1 MTDTATATA
10 AAMNAENVADAPK
23 SALERRIDITL
34 NLADIEPDIEFRLKQ
49 LAHKVKLPG
58 FRPGKAPVKMV
69 AQQFGNQARFEAVS
83 AAVENV
89 VATKL
94 EEQKLRVVGQPDIR
108 PAPSAGEGKLGF
120 TAVFEI
126 YPEIILADLS
136 GRSIEKPTLTVTDA
150 ELEQTLESL
159 RKQRVT
165 YSEVE
170 RPAQKDDRVTIDFVG
185 RKDGV
190 EFDGGKADDFAMI
203 VGGGTML
210 PDFEAAIEGV
220 KAGDKKTF
228 DVKFPDD
235 YQAKELAGA
244 TAQFDITVKKVE
256 APQLP
261 ALDAEFAKAMGVA
274 DGNVDTM
281 RAEVKANLEREV
293 KKRLSARVK
302 QQVMDLLLETHPFDV
317 PQALVD
323 RESRQLADNAK
334 RDMEA
339 RGMPVKDLPVDPA
352 WFADKA
358 VSRVRLGLLLAEIV
372 NVKNLRAT
380 PEQVRAVIDDFAA
393 SFEDPKEVVRWYYSQ
408 PERMAEADALAIENN
423 VVDWVLGNV
432 SVTEK
437 PISFDELMGN
447 KA

>member
-1 MTDTATATA
+1 MTDTATT
-10 AAMNAENVADAPK
+10 VVPADAEKAAPTPR
-23 SALERRIDITL
+23 SSLERRIDITL

-49 LAHKVKLPG
+49 FSRNVKMPG
-58 FRPGKAPVKMV
+58 FRPGKVPMKMV

-89 VATKL
+89 VAIKL
-94 EEQKLRVVGQPDIR
+94 EEQKLRVVGQPDIQ
-108 PAPSAGEGKLGF
+108 PAPDAGEGKLGF

-126 YPEIILADLS
+126 YPEIALAVLS
-136 GRSIEKPTLTVTDA
+136 GRTIERPILTVTDA
-150 ELEQTLESL
+150 ELERTLESL

-185 RKDGV
+185 RKAGV
-190 EFDGGKADDFAMI
+190 EFDGGKADDFAMT

-261 ALDAEFAKAMGVA
+261 ALDAEFARAMGVA

-302 QQVMDLLLETHPFDV
+302 QQVMDLLLELHAFDV
-317 PQALVD
+317 PKALID
-323 RESRQLADNAK
+323 REARQLAENAK

-339 RGMPVKDLPVDPA
+339 RGMPVKDLPVEPA

-372 NVKNLRAT
+372 NTKELRAT

>member
-1 MTDTATATA
+1 
-10 AAMNAENVADAPK
+10 MNAENVADAPK